1 MKRILTAIALIAMIG
16 SAQAGYRGPY
26 GHHGH
31 HAPRVVHHHGGGW
44 GHVIAPLIIGGVVG
58 AAIANRP
65 AQAEPVPVVVQ
76 SVPQSGQIIT
86 CPPGTMPFE
95 RQGWVRNQYNQ
106 YIQSTYIE
114 CK

>member
-1 MKRILTAIALIAMIG
+1 MKRILTAIALVAAFG
-16 SAQAGYRGPY
+16 TAQAQHYHGGW
-26 GHHGH
+26 HHGH
-31 HAPRVVHHHGGGW
+31 RVHGAGW
-44 GHVIAPLIIGGVVG
+44 GNWVPALIIGGIAG

-65 AQAEPVPVVVQ
+65 AQAEPAPIIVQ
-76 SVPQSGQIIT
+76 PAPQPGQMIT

-114 CK
+114 CR